1 MKTTLE
7 IPDALFR
14 QAKTVAA
21 QKGIPLRELVTE
33 ALAEKLRPAA
43 TSEKPWMSSFGG
55 LSHLHEENKRI
66 DRIIQE
72 EFGTIEPED
81 RL

>member
-14 QAKTVAA
+14 QAKAA
-21 QKGIPLRELVTE
+21 AALKGIPLRELVTD
-33 ALAEKLRPAA
+33 ALAEKLRASEF
-43 TSEKPWMSSFGG
+43 TEKPWMECVGQLRG
-55 LSHLHEENKRI
+55 LRHETARINK
-66 DRIIQE
+66 IIEE
-72 EFGTIEPED
+72 EFRRIEPED

>member
-33 ALAEKLRPAA
+33 ALTDKLRTTGIP
-43 TSEKPWMSSFGG
+43 EKPWMECVGQLRG
-55 LSHLHEENKRI
+55 LRHETARI
-66 DRIIQE
+66 NRIIEE
-72 EFGTIEPED
+72 EFRRIEPED